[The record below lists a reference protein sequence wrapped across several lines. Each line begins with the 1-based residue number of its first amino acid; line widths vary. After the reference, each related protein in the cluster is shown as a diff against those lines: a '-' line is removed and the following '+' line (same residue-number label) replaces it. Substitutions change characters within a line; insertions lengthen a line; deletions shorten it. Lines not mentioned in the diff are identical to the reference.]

1 MKKNKIS
8 KEWINKQRKD
18 IYVKTSKI
26 QGYRSR
32 SAYKLI
38 EIDEK
43 FNLLRNGK
51 FFLDLGAAPGGW
63 SQVASKKIKGG
74 KILSV
79 DIKEIDPINNVTFIK
94 GDFTEERIR
103 KRIVDFFPG
112 KIDLIASDMSTS
124 TTGNKNVD
132 SLKNGELCMIASD
145 FSKNLLKSD
154 GFFVSKIFMGS
165 IFKEIQDC
173 TKKLFKKVIIF
184 KPKSSRK
191 ESKEIFIICSHLK

>member
-51 FFLDLGAAPGGW
+51 FFLDLGC
-63 SQVASKKIKGG
+63 
-74 KILSV
+74 
-79 DIKEIDPINNVTFIK
+79 N
-94 GDFTEERIR
+94 
-103 KRIVDFFPG
+103 
-112 KIDLIASDMSTS
+112 
-124 TTGNKNVD
+124 
-132 SLKNGELCMIASD
+132 
-145 FSKNLLKSD
+145 
-154 GFFVSKIFMGS
+154 
-165 IFKEIQDC
+165 
-173 TKKLFKKVIIF
+173 
-184 KPKSSRK
+184 
-191 ESKEIFIICSHLK
+191 H

>member
-18 IYVKTSKI
+18 IYVKASKI

-74 KILSV
+74 RILSV

-112 KIDLIASDMSTS
+112 KI
-124 TTGNKNVD
+124 
-132 SLKNGELCMIASD
+132 
-145 FSKNLLKSD
+145 
-154 GFFVSKIFMGS
+154 
-165 IFKEIQDC
+165 
-173 TKKLFKKVIIF
+173 
-184 KPKSSRK
+184 
-191 ESKEIFIICSHLK
+191 

>member
-112 KIDLIASDMSTS
+112 KIDLIASDMSIS

-132 SLKNGELCMIASD
+132 SLKNGELCMIALD
-145 FSKNLLKSD
+145 FSKNAPA
-154 GFFVSKIFMGS
+154 
-165 IFKEIQDC
+165 
-173 TKKLFKKVIIF
+173 LF
-184 KPKSSRK
+184 
-191 ESKEIFIICSHLK
+191 